1 MSTTATGSVVTAL
14 PLFPLQAVLF
24 PGGLL
29 NLRVFEARYLDLM
42 SHCLREPSPF
52 GVVCLAQGSELRAR
66 SRSAEAGAVRLEP
79 IGVLAHLQQVDAE
92 QPGILH
98 VRCIGAERFALAATT
113 QRGDGLWLADVEL
126 LPADE
131 PAAVPPELAP
141 TRAALANAIESLQ
154 GQGHQPFAE
163 PFDLD
168 DAGWVAN
175 RWCELLPIPLP
186 AKQRLMA
193 LDEPALRL
201 QLVDE
206 FLRTKGV
213 IQRA

>member
-1 MSTTATGSVVTAL
+1 MSGAALAGL
-14 PLFPLQAVLF
+14 PLFALQTVLF

-29 NLRVFEARYLDLM
+29 HLRVFEARYLDLV
-42 SHCLREPSPF
+42 SQCLRAQSPF
-52 GVVCLAQGSELRAR
+52 GVVCLAQGSELRAA
-66 SRSAEAGAVRLEP
+66 SRQGGTDAVRLEP

-98 VRCIGAERFALAATT
+98 VRCIGAERFALDAPT
-113 QRGDGLWLADVEL
+113 QRGDGLWLADAEL
-126 LPADE
+126 LAVDE
-131 PAAVPPELAP
+131 PAAVPPELVP
-141 TRAALANAIESLQ
+141 TRAALARAIESLQ
-154 GQGHQPFAE
+154 GQGHRPFAE

-175 RWCELLPIPLP
+175 RWCELLPIPLA

-193 LDEPALRL
+193 LDAPALRL

-213 IQRA
+213 IHSA